1 MQNKNTK
8 YTIFVTLT
16 LIGCL
21 CAAHYAQAQTTEI
34 PLYYNGLPYSCD
46 LHGFTES
53 GDNPGSSTVD
63 PVDPNQVKAE
73 LTVNTLVVHEHVEG
87 SVSIGV
93 YNATEKEYILV
104 TDFDHRLSVQLSKN
118 GLYFILIKLADGRTV
133 AGSFRYPEDAG
144 RKLFVNGQLY
154 ILRGGR
160 LYALPGTEVQ

>member
-1 MQNKNTK
+1 MKHN
-8 YTIFVTLT
+8 ILATLT
-16 LIGCL
+16 IIGCL

-34 PLYYNGLPYSCD
+34 PLYYNGLPYNCD

-73 LTVNTLVVHEHVEG
+73 LTVNTLVVHEHADG
-87 SVSIGV
+87 SVAIMV
-93 YNATEKEYILV
+93 YNATEQEYILV
-104 TDFDHRLSVQLSKN
+104 TAFDHRLSVQLSKN
-118 GLYFILIKLADGRTV
+118 GLYIITMKLADGRTV
-133 AGSFRYPEDAG
+133 AGSFKYPEDAG
-144 RKLFVNGQLY
+144 RKLFINGQLY

>member
-16 LIGCL
+16 IIGCL

-34 PLYYNGLPYSCD
+34 PLYYNGLPCD
-46 LHGFTES
+46 LEFHS
-53 GDNPGSSTVD
+53 VADNSGSSTVD

-73 LTVNTLVVHEHVEG
+73 LTVSTLVVYEHVEG

-144 RKLFVNGQLY
+144 RKQFVNGQLY